1 MNRRIFLKSS
11 GLALVAGGFVP
22 RVFVRMAGAE
32 TPGNGRVL
40 VAIFLRGA
48 VDGLSVVA
56 PYGEDA
62 YYSARPTIA
71 IPRPGASGG
80 ALDLDGFFGLH
91 PALAPVHALYRDGAA
106 ALVHAAGSPDPTR
119 SHFDAQDFME
129 SGTPGIR
136 TTRDGFLARAL
147 AAAPRRD
154 PSGVSPV
161 RAAALTRSMP
171 RILAGA
177 DGAVAVERLDR
188 FGVRTRSGGSAGEAT
203 MSASAGE
210 ATTSG
215 DAEALEAMY
224 AAPASGDLRA
234 SASESFEALR
244 VLEAAAPSRVAPAN
258 GAQYPPGPLGRAL
271 AQIAQLIRSG
281 VGLEVAFA
289 DAAGWDTHAGQGAS
303 TGQLANRLRELGLAI
318 GAFARDLG
326 SRMSDVTLVTM
337 SEFGR
342 TVAENGNR
350 GTDHGHG
357 NAMLLVGGGVRGGR
371 VYGRWPGLTGDR
383 LYERRDL
390 GVTTDFRDVFA
401 EVLASRMGLGPD
413 SMRRVFP
420 AWEPKLRLGV
430 TA

>member
-1 MNRRIFLKSS
+1 MNRRLFLKSS

-22 RVFVRMAGAE
+22 RVFVRMASAE
-32 TPGNGRVL
+32 ERRSGRVL
-40 VAIFLRGA
+40 VAIFQRGA
-48 VDGLSVVA
+48 VDGLNVVV
-56 PYGEDA
+56 PCGEAA

-71 IPRPGASGG
+71 VPRPGAGSGA

-91 PALAPVHALYRDGAA
+91 PALEPVHALYRDGAA
-106 ALVHAAGSPDPTR
+106 AFVHAAGSPDPTR

-129 SGTPGIR
+129 SGTPGSK

-147 AAAPRRD
+147 AARPDRGGSR
-154 PSGVSPV
+154 SPV

-177 DGAVAVERLDR
+177 DGAVAVDRLDR
-188 FGVRTRSGGSAGEAT
+188 FGVRAP
-203 MSASAGE
+203 
-210 ATTSG
+210 G
-215 DAEALEAMY
+215 DDPALEASALETMY
-224 AAPASGDLRA
+224 QGAAAADLRA
-234 SASESFEALR
+234 PASESFEALR

-258 GAQYPPGPLGRAL
+258 GAQYPPGPLGRSL
-271 AQIAQLIRSG
+271 SQIAQLIRSG

-289 DAAGWDTHAGQGAS
+289 DAGGWDTHAGQGAA

-342 TVAENGNR
+342 TAAENGNR

-357 NAMLLVGGGVRGGR
+357 NAMMLVGGGVRGGR
-371 VYGRWPGLTGDR
+371 VYGRWPGLSRDR
-383 LYERRDL
+383 LYEGRDL
-390 GVTTDFRDVFA
+390 AVTTDFRDVFS
-401 EVLASRMGLGPD
+401 EVLTARMGLSRAAVGT
-413 SMRRVFP
+413 VFP
-420 AWEPKLRLGV
+420 GYVEKGTLGLIG
-430 TA
+430 